1 MQNGLTKPVDS
12 SVAGGINVAA
22 DVHGI
27 RTLIANLYFIGTPG
41 DSKEWILVDAGM
53 GDCADKIQAYAN
65 SLFGENAAPKAIILT
80 HGHFDHV
87 GALNE
92 LAVRWNVPVYTHSLE
107 LPFLTGLSSYPPGDP
122 GVGGGAMAWLSFLYP
137 RAPANLG
144 NRVQALP
151 NDGTIGFLPDWKII
165 HTPGHTPGHIS
176 LYRESD
182 GVLIAGDAVVTTK
195 QESALS
201 AMSQKPQVVRR
212 PPAYFTIDWEA
223 AALSVRRLADLR
235 PEIIATGHGLPMRG
249 AEMQRELDALAR
261 DFEQI
266 AVPTGGRYAKQPA
279 RSNELG
285 ITEIPPPTA
294 QGQIPKI
301 AAAAVVAGAVFGLW
315 TLLRPRAK

>member
-1 MQNGLTKPVDS
+1 
-12 SVAGGINVAA
+12 
-22 DVHGI
+22 
-27 RTLIANLYFIGTPG
+27 
-41 DSKEWILVDAGM
+41 
-53 GDCADKIQAYAN
+53 
-65 SLFGENAAPKAIILT
+65 
-80 HGHFDHV
+80 
-87 GALNE
+87 
-92 LAVRWNVPVYTHSLE
+92 
-107 LPFLTGLSSYPPGDP
+107 
-122 GVGGGAMAWLSFLYP
+122 MAWLSFLYP
-137 RAPANLG
+137 RAPVDLG

-151 NDGTIGFLPDWKII
+151 NDGTLPFLPDWKMI

-201 AMSQKPQVVRR
+201 AMSQKPQHVWR

-249 AEMQRELDALAR
+249 AEMQRELDALAK
-261 DFEQI
+261 DFEQV
-266 AVPTGGRYAKQPA
+266 AVPRGGRYAARPA
-279 RSNELG
+279 RANERG

-301 AAAAVVAGAVFGLW
+301 AAAAVLAGAALGLW
-315 TLLRPRAK
+315 SLLRPREK